1 MEIEQLELDNF
12 DIDTFE
18 PPNFSVSK
26 EFVPLDEQEE
36 NFDINKII
44 EQPDSD
50 IESESEDEDEYEE
63 EHYSGDN
70 LEIDIEGEDLDF
82 NENFDNIIY
91 SYPFYCKDDID
102 YEYRVTINDDELLV
116 EQVKCD
122 DSKIDFEDSVEVFA
136 EIYRGPLETA
146 FDCITK
152 NIDLRDGKTILQEG
166 IIDYNFEGNIE
177 DLKQKIEKNKI
188 SVLFEMYKEIIDSVY
203 E

>member
-1 MEIEQLELDNF
+1 MEIEQLDLDNF

-18 PPNFSVSK
+18 PPNFGVSK
-26 EFVPLDEQEE
+26 EFIPVDEQEE

-50 IESESEDEDEYEE
+50 IDSEEDDDEYDG

-70 LEIDIEGEDLDF
+70 LEIDIEGDDLDLD
-82 NENFDNIIY
+82 ENFDNIIY

-102 YEYRVTINDDELLV
+102 YEYRVTINEDELLV

-122 DSKIDFEDSVEVFA
+122 DSKIDFGDSVEVFA
-136 EIYRGPLETA
+136 EIYRGSLETA
-146 FDCITK
+146 FDLITK
-152 NIDLRDGKTILQEG
+152 NIDLRDGKTVLQEG